1 MLFRSFGKTVSP
13 EEKLKQF
20 RQSLRRSCREIER
33 ERQRLQNQ
41 ETKMKAEMKK
51 LAAKGETD
59 SVMIIA
65 KDLVR
70 NRQAM
75 KKFLKLGSQMES
87 LGLRIETLKAQAGV
101 NKALKGAAQAM
112 HQMNRMVNVP
122 QMQMIMQ
129 KFMMENEM
137 MEMKG
142 EMVDEAMDDLW
153 EDGETDV
160 EEETAAQYAQIFG
173 EIGIPVPPNIA
184 ESLGQGE
191 ASSALA

>member
-1 MLFRSFGKTVSP
+1 MLFRSGKTVSP

>member
-1 MLFRSFGKTVSP
+1 MGLFGKRVTP

-20 RQSLRRSCREIER
+20 KQSLRRSCREIER
-33 ERQRLQNQ
+33 ERSRLQAQ
-41 ETKMKAEMKK
+41 ETKMKSEMKK
-51 LAAKGETD
+51 LAAKGETE

-87 LGLRIETLKAQAGV
+87 LGLRIETIKAQAGV

-112 HQMNRMVNVP
+112 HQLNRMVNVP

-137 MEMKG
+137 MDMKG
-142 EMVDEAMDDLW
+142 EMVDEAMDDIW
-153 EDGETDV
+153 EDDETDL

-173 EIGIPVPPNIA
+173 EIGIPCPPNIA
-184 ESLGQGE
+184 EQVKGE
-191 ASSALA
+191 ATALT